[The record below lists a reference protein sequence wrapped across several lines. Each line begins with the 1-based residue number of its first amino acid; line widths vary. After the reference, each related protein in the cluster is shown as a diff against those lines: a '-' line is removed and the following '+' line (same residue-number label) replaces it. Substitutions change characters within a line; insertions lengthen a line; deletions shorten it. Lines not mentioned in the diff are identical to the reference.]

1 MVIVNFLKVPKR
13 TEIQGML
20 DFHPDRV
27 SHASCLDDAELE
39 LLKTLKI
46 PVEICLTSNIRTGTI
61 SSIDIRHFADSHRDK
76 HPMVPCTDDAG
87 VFSTSISREYRIAAS
102 AFGIKREEVYQL
114 TSDAI
119 RFILVDD
126 GVKTESRTTLVAFSK
141 RNCL

>member
-20 DFHPDRV
+20 DFHPDR
-27 SHASCLDDAELE
+27 
-39 LLKTLKI
+39 
-46 PVEICLTSNIRTGTI
+46 VEICLTSNIRTGTI